1 MYHFLLDKRIEGV
14 LFPLG
19 INIWIEKI
27 KLRGEKDAIA
37 TVVTDGSSV
46 FCVCPSL
53 KWISNDPYFHFLR
66 DTPPRLNIAFEAFYT
81 PKTKYKRGINRG
93 L

>member
-27 KLRGEKDAIA
+27 KLRGEKEAIA
-37 TVVTDGSSV
+37 TVVTDGSTV
-46 FCVCPSL
+46 ILCVSL
-53 KWISNDPYFHFLR
+53 TEMDF
-66 DTPPRLNIAFEAFYT
+66 
-81 PKTKYKRGINRG
+81 
-93 L
+93 